1 MDAMMMAIMMAVGLM
16 GLMMMEKEPDW
27 DGRTFSTLTE
37 SLSLFKIYS
46 PLVLSVDENK
56 QDVSKFIPYHSPP
69 PLPPQDCLP

>member
-37 SLSLFKIYS
+37 SLSL
-46 PLVLSVDENK
+46 
-56 QDVSKFIPYHSPP
+56 VSKFTA
-69 PLPPQDCLP
+69 L